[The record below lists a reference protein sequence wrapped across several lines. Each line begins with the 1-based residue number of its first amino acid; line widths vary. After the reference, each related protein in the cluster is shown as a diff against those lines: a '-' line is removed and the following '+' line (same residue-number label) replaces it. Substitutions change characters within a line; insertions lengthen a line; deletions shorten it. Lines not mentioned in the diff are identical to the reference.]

1 MYKLP
6 QGAQIREVAEAS
18 KPQYK
23 TDPKSIRPEVVDAK
37 VYKLR
42 AFGLFLR
49 ALFLAPTKSSLT
61 I

>member
-37 VYKLR
+37 VYKL
-42 AFGLFLR
+42 
-49 ALFLAPTKSSLT
+49 SL
-61 I
+61 IHI